1 MTFISI
7 FVLISILFSL
17 VGLGFV
23 DSLSLSTLSLTNTGA
38 GAQLLSLSIPY
49 YEMDK
54 IVKWI
59 IIISQLL
66 GRIEIMLLLIFIS
79 PNFWRN

>member
-7 FVLISILFSL
+7 FVIISVLYSLF
-17 VGLGFV
+17 GLNFT
-23 DSLSLSTLSLTNTGA
+23 DSLSLTIISLTNTGA
-38 GAQLLSLSIPY
+38 GAQLLSMSIPFF
-49 YEMDK
+49 EMNT

-59 IIISQLL
+59 IIISQIL